1 VLPDQNSN
9 SNTKK
14 KRILAVDDEPDIT
27 LTVKAGL
34 EATGL
39 FQVNTFN
46 DPELALSSFKPRLY
60 DIVLLDFKMPKMYGY
75 ELYDEMKKIDIRPKE
90 NSSYVRSSTEPF
102 NDDMKLDQER
112 VKKWLVH
119 FGLLR
124 KESDWYHIHVSGH
137 GSRDQLQHIVRNS
150 NSKKVIPIHT
160 EYEEYYANWHDNV
173 VNVTLNSSLEI

>member
-1 VLPDQNSN
+1 MLPDQNSN

-60 DIVLLDFKMPKMYGY
+60 DIVLLDFISIFEKTEITLFAWNSEYRCRTCNNVI
-75 ELYDEMKKIDIRPKE
+75 ELYHKF
-90 NSSYVRSSTEPF
+90 F
-102 NDDMKLDQER
+102 NK
-112 VKKWLVH
+112 
-119 FGLLR
+119 
-124 KESDWYHIHVSGH
+124 
-137 GSRDQLQHIVRNS
+137 
-150 NSKKVIPIHT
+150 
-160 EYEEYYANWHDNV
+160 
-173 VNVTLNSSLEI
+173 

>member
-1 VLPDQNSN
+1 MLPDQNSN

-14 KRILAVDDEPDIT
+14 KRILAVDDKPDIT

-75 ELYDEMKKIDIRPKE
+75 ELYDEMKKIDNK
-90 NSSYVRSSTEPF
+90 
-102 NDDMKLDQER
+102 
-112 VKKWLVH
+112 VKVC
-119 FGLLR
+119 FMTATYQNYEGLLAAFPTIELECYIQ
-124 KESDWYHIHVSGH
+124 KPV
-137 GSRDQLQHIVRNS
+137 
-150 NSKKVIPIHT
+150 
-160 EYEEYYANWHDNV
+160 ANKDLIRR
-173 VNVTLNSSLEI
+173 VTAELEQQ

>member
-75 ELYDEMKKIDIRPKE
+75 ELYDEMKKIDNKVKVCFMTATYQNYEGLRTAFPTIELECYIQKPVANKDLIR
-90 NSSYVRSSTEPF
+90 
-102 NDDMKLDQER
+102 R
-112 VKKWLVH
+112 VTAV
-119 FGLLR
+119 
-124 KESDWYHIHVSGH
+124 
-137 GSRDQLQHIVRNS
+137 
-150 NSKKVIPIHT
+150 
-160 EYEEYYANWHDNV
+160 
-173 VNVTLNSSLEI
+173 LEQQ